1 MAEDLEV
8 GEFWLPLELLEDSFA
23 VEKEE
28 SQPGEEP
35 VDVTMGMKRDGEE
48 KDYMDGLTRRMTQSF
63 LQDDKEEE
71 EAKRTAAW
79 SSPWEQWKGDEWA
92 LFQETGGWV
101 AASAK
106 LNWEPRRQCPAKN
119 SGPGGCFASPLN
131 AHYYWDAARIF
142 QLRQQQF
149 AAAWERQT
157 MTSRGRAGGR
167 GAPPRQLQHRH
178 MPGAGMRAVFLRR
191 SGERKEPV
199 GTGVFLPRTAT
210 RNTERKNNSAA
221 CPTVRIPAK
230 VAQALNLNI
239 ENFPSGFVLQHD
251 AFVEGRNETS
261 ATAVPISS
269 GLPQEWT
276 Y

>member
-210 RNTERKNNSAA
+210 RNTERKNNS
-221 CPTVRIPAK
+221 VRIPAK

>member
-1 MAEDLEV
+1 MAEELEV
-8 GEFWLPLELLEDSFA
+8 GEFWLPPELLEDGFA

-28 SQPGEEP
+28 LQPGE
-35 VDVTMGMKRDGEE
+35 VAVGMERDGEE
-48 KDYMDGLTRRMTQSF
+48 EDYMDGLTRRMTQSF

-71 EAKRTAAW
+71 EAKMEAAW
-79 SSPWEQWKGDEWA
+79 PSPWEQWKGDEWT

-106 LNWEPRRQCPAKN
+106 LNWGPRRQCPEKN
-119 SGPGGCFASPLN
+119 SVPGRCFAAPLN
-131 AHYYWDAARIF
+131 AHYHWDAARVF

-157 MTSRGRAGGR
+157 VTSRGRAGGR
-167 GAPPRQLQHRH
+167 GAPLRQLQHRH
-178 MPGAGMRAVFLRR
+178 LPGAGMRAVFLLR

-210 RNTERKNNSAA
+210 RNTERKTNSDAA
-221 CPTVRIPAK
+221 VCPAVLIPAK
-230 VAQALNLNI
+230 VAQALNLNV

-251 AFVEGRNETS
+251 AFVERRKEAS
-261 ATAVPISS
+261 ATAVPVSS